1 MRTGWAINVMTADE
15 ANLFP
20 RMNDTVNIFQYKWT
34 SLSVFQIKVLKDDAS
49 ALRPVVRWTNVW
61 NNPRG
66 LKLKHAHV
74 LQNIHGLQRSEI

>member
-34 SLSVFQIKVLKDDAS
+34 SLSVF
-49 ALRPVVRWTNVW
+49 
-61 NNPRG
+61 
-66 LKLKHAHV
+66 
-74 LQNIHGLQRSEI
+74 